1 MIKEIEIENRAEE
14 DSVLVRSPEM
24 EGTEG
29 MVDVII
35 KSIHTAE
42 EIKIT
47 IDPNDI
53 TKAYNVLKWETDGS
67 DKEMCECCGEKA
79 DKLLITEV
87 YNMLVCTECFTGCA
101 INDALKGEEE

>member
-1 MIKEIEIENRAEE
+1 MIKEIAIENRAEE

-35 KSIHTAE
+35 KRIHTAE

-47 IDPNDI
+47 IDPDDI
-53 TKAYNVLKWETDGS
+53 IKAYN
-67 DKEMCECCGEKA
+67 
-79 DKLLITEV
+79 
-87 YNMLVCTECFTGCA
+87 
-101 INDALKGEEE
+101 ALKGEEE